1 MSIEVQSFPGVGAFV
16 GPDVDHSDARRVTSI
31 DCVKNAG
38 RLMSQVSR
46 ADVWV
51 ESRPR
56 VLYYLVLAKT
66 AVRAIEGAIAF
77 LDRRFGV
84 QSESEPSA
92 EPSAEGP
99 APRFRRSR
107 A

>member
-38 RLMSQVSR
+38 RLLSQVSR

-84 QSESEPSA
+84 SA
-92 EPSAEGP
+92 ELEMPTETP
-99 APRFRRSR
+99 ASDLVPRSRRSR